1 VGTICDADDAATH
14 TPVLD
19 STNLVQLLGLAF
31 EPERLDRNGLGGL
44 PGLRRVLDSQRRY
57 VAVVDDGSSYQVLDR
72 LRVAEAVA
80 RRATG
85 A

>member
-1 VGTICDADDAATH
+1 
-14 TPVLD
+14 
-19 STNLVQLLGLAF
+19 
-31 EPERLDRNGLGGL
+31 
-44 PGLRRVLDSQRRY
+44 VLDSQRRY